1 MRHLLLVITVLL
13 GLQQSAVARGIVGKW
28 YCSRSFLDSLYLS
41 AVCVEYS
48 GTFDFLKD
56 GKFRLK
62 VSGSSIT
69 DRGYASASRG
79 KASRR
84 RGTTLS
90 KSTLYVRVSG
100 RYRVENGLI
109 TTEFDPADVKCYS
122 NSGIELPDMA
132 DATLSN
138 AELRYM
144 EYTADKYAEHEK
156 KLDEYKQFVV
166 SERSHI
172 WKWSN
177 RKFTV
182 TDSVLLVD
190 GGIRL
195 TAEREKPAA
204 VAQAGLSPHLAL
216 VPESRGVANAI
227 MVLSSRKSSPGQL
240 RAAVSRL
247 ESAVAAD
254 SAANLMFSLAN
265 VYLYGRGVEADGVR
279 AAYLMRKAA
288 SAGYAK
294 AYYALG
300 LIYKEGRGGV
310 GQDFGKAYACF
321 DRGAKSGNRQCL
333 HAKGY
338 MLYKGLGCEQDY
350 GAAVRTFREAAGMK
364 EGQSWYMLG
373 ICYRNGFGCMQDSA
387 KADYCLRRAI
397 GLKCRDARGELGRRH
412 EETYLSDV
420 YGDDERYSYL
430 PIPMPDIIPAP
441 AGAKLAGGDYEG
453 FMVMYDYSGDRL
465 VMQKPVRM
473 SVRRDG
479 PRVSGMMAVGADTVS
494 FSGEICADGKLK
506 FTSGRLTL
514 DERYEISGALEYNL
528 DYMVFDDI
536 AGKLCGR
543 LGLYSV
549 KLREPGR
556 PVYVELVGS
565 GSGVGSAR

>member
-48 GTFDFLKD
+48 GTFDFLKN

-90 KSTLYVRVSG
+90 QSTLYVRVSG

-122 NSGIELPDMA
+122 NSGIELPDMS

-144 EYTADKYAEHEK
+144 EYVADKYAEHEK

-172 WKWSN
+172 WKWTN

-204 VAQAGLSPHLAL
+204 AAPSVLSPHLSL
-216 VPESRGVANAI
+216 VPGSRGVANAI
-227 MVLSSRKSSPGQL
+227 WVLSSRKSSPGQL

-300 LIYKEGRGGV
+300 MIYKEGRGGV

-321 DRGAKSGNRQCL
+321 DRGAKAGNRQCL

-350 GAAVRTFREAAGMK
+350 GAAVRAFREAAGMK

-387 KADYCLRRAI
+387 
-397 GLKCRDARGELGRRH
+397 
-412 EETYLSDV
+412 
-420 YGDDERYSYL
+420 
-430 PIPMPDIIPAP
+430 
-441 AGAKLAGGDYEG
+441 
-453 FMVMYDYSGDRL
+453 
-465 VMQKPVRM
+465 
-473 SVRRDG
+473 
-479 PRVSGMMAVGADTVS
+479 
-494 FSGEICADGKLK
+494 
-506 FTSGRLTL
+506 
-514 DERYEISGALEYNL
+514 
-528 DYMVFDDI
+528 
-536 AGKLCGR
+536 
-543 LGLYSV
+543 
-549 KLREPGR
+549 
-556 PVYVELVGS
+556 
-565 GSGVGSAR
+565 